1 MKERRD
7 DFVDWGNHLQRRKEL
22 TKAVSKPY
30 FRDFTNVQYERG
42 KSFLANPR
50 VFRADRALFFPNFV
64 GKTLADSRQPADTTL
79 VLLNRISLVSVY
91 SSDWALKQVQTWTS
105 EKHNP
110 DLCRI
115 LQGSRGIAQ
124 PVEVNIETNLLKYFI
139 LSLCKR
145 RLQNERAQEDWD
157 KYFFVHKGITDE
169 IRENVGIMNAK
180 VGYVFLVDGACRIRW
195 AGSGDAQEEE
205 KHFLNKGLR
214 TLISETAGSAKTNPK
229 AQAA

>member
-1 MKERRD
+1 M
-7 DFVDWGNHLQRRKEL
+7 
-22 TKAVSKPY
+22 
-30 FRDFTNVQYERG
+30 QYERG

-64 GKTLADSRQPADTTL
+64 GTTLANSSKPADTTL

-110 DLCRI
+110 DLRR
-115 LQGSRGIAQ
+115 LLDGSKGIAQ
-124 PVEVNIETNLLKYFI
+124 HVEVNIETNRLKHAI
-139 LSLCKR
+139 LSLFKG
-145 RLQNERAQEDWD
+145 RLRNERTQDDWD
-157 KYFFVHKGITDE
+157 KYFFVRKGITDE

-195 AGSGDAQEEE
+195 AGSGDAHEEE
-205 KHFLNKGLR
+205 KQYLNKGLR
-214 TLISETAGSAKTNPK
+214 TLIAETTGSAKSKIPPQVT
-229 AQAA
+229 Q